1 MKKLVPNTIIPES
14 LYVDRIADKQLREI
28 IHDMGRPGY
37 ILVARQMGKT
47 NLLINA
53 KRKLE
58 TPEDIFAYIDLSNRF
73 DTDRE
78 CFRSIV
84 DTILETNPDLLE
96 STAEAI
102 FSARDSNNAAA
113 HREHSREIR
122 KILKAI
128 PGKLIINLD
137 EIDSLT
143 SADYSDK
150 IFAHVRSIYFERI
163 NFKEYERLSYII
175 SGVAEPSEIIK
186 DKSIS
191 PFNIGQ
197 KILLGDFSY
206 IEFENFII
214 KAGLNWPESIRK
226 RIFFWCNGNP
236 RLSWEVCSTLEDISV
251 SGTQITASHV
261 DQTVKDL
268 YLTKFD
274 RPPVDHI
281 RALVESDKE
290 LREAV
295 IAIIYK
301 KSDVLS
307 DRVKSRLY
315 LAGILGSDYEF
326 GNVTIKNRVIEESL
340 AESWLSDLEKS
351 DSLSIKRAEELFAT
365 EKYEGALEIYQHFS
379 KQQDLSTSE
388 MMSVKYKL
396 GLCNFHTGNYRKAI
410 ESYQD
415 SIYDKDGFRDLYM
428 DQIYTLGMSHYQ
440 LDEDEDASDLYNKI
454 IDDGNNPYYYEALMG
469 KAAILVRSGGD
480 KEKKEAI
487 KLNEMIIDM
496 HREGTHIKSH
506 VLSGAYY
513 NVAILNEAKNK
524 ELAVEYYL
532 KSAESADHSNKV
544 TPLISA
550 ISLQPEM
557 INDHLDTIKQ
567 SLASEKIH
575 LDEDGL
581 KTGIELTHTKIA
593 SLTSILFEQNRTDE
607 IDYILELVKE
617 HCLYDQGLF
626 SKALFEMAALNF
638 TEPTKNKESAYL
650 LQKAINAPKEYSTPE
665 LTFNCNKY
673 LSFIDESNTSSQES
687 YLKGFQNYVD
697 SSDAIDVRLFERI
710 ISNCITQNDNQKAVG
725 YCDLIIDN
733 EGLSSKS
740 NRIKFFTILYL
751 RMQSAQTENESF
763 ENAIIIKEVAEHI
776 EAIKRNPAGVD
787 DKTVKFIKKRAI
799 QALGRQPV
807 AQYVRSQKKYGRN
820 EKVRVIYE
828 DGREEL
834 KKYKLVSE
842 SIKRGRCKI
851 VH

>member
-14 LYVDRIADKQLREI
+14 LYVDRVADKQLREI

-58 TPEDIFAYIDLSNRF
+58 TPEDIFAYIDLSNRY

-78 CFRSIV
+78 CFRSII

-96 STAEAI
+96 STAEEI
-102 FSARDSNNAAA
+102 YSARDSNNAAA

-122 KILKAI
+122 RILKAI
-128 PGKLIINLD
+128 SGKLIINLD

-206 IEFENFII
+206 IEFESFLLT
-214 KAGLNWPESIRK
+214 AGLNWSESIKK
-226 RIFFWCNGNP
+226 RIFHWCNGNP
-236 RLSWEVCSTLEDISV
+236 RLSWEVCSSLEDISFN
-251 SGTQITASHV
+251 GTKITEGHV
-261 DQTVKDL
+261 DQTVRDL

-295 IAIIYK
+295 IAIIYE

-307 DRVKSRLY
+307 DRIKSRLY

-326 GNVTIKNRVIEESL
+326 GNVRIKNRVIEESL
-340 AESWLSDLEKS
+340 DESWLSDLEKS
-351 DSLSIKRAEELFAT
+351 DSLSINRAEEFFAT
-365 EKYEGALEIYQHFS
+365 GKYNDALEIYKYFS
-379 KQQDLSTSE
+379 KQQDLGTSE
-388 MMSVKYKL
+388 VMSVNYKL
-396 GLCNFHTGNYRKAI
+396 GLCYFKIGNFRKTI

-415 SIYDKDGFRDLYM
+415 SIYDKSGFRDLHM
-428 DQIYTLGMSHYQ
+428 DQLYTLGMSHYQ
-440 LDEDEDASDLYNKI
+440 LGEDEDALDLFNKI
-454 IDDGNNPYYYEALMG
+454 IDDESNPYFHEALMN

-480 KEKKEAI
+480 KEKNEAI

-496 HREGTHIKSH
+496 HGKGTHIKNH
-506 VLSGAYY
+506 ALSGAYY
-513 NVAILNEAKNK
+513 NIAILNESKNK
-524 ELAVEYYL
+524 ELAVENYL
-532 KSAESADHSNKV
+532 KSANSANHSDKI

-550 ISLQPEM
+550 ISLQPEV
-557 INDHLDTIKQ
+557 IDDHLETIKQ
-567 SLASEKIH
+567 SLASGKIH
-575 LDEDGL
+575 LDEEGL
-581 KTGIELTHTKIA
+581 KTGIELTHLKIA
-593 SLTSILFEQNRTDE
+593 SLTSILFEQNRTEE
-607 IDYILELVKE
+607 IDCILELVKE
-617 HCLYDQGLF
+617 NCLNDQGLF
-626 SKALFEMAALNF
+626 SKVLFEMAALNF
-638 TEPTKNKESAYL
+638 TDPTKNEESVYL
-650 LQKAINAPKEYSTPE
+650 LQKAINVPKEYSTPE

-673 LSFIDESNTSSQES
+673 LSFIDEGNTSSQES

-710 ISNCITQNDNQKAVG
+710 ISSCITQRERQKAVG

-740 NRIKFFTILYL
+740 NKIKFFTILYL
-751 RMQSAQTENESF
+751 KMQSTQSENDSLEYAKTLTE
-763 ENAIIIKEVAEHI
+763 AAEHI
-776 EAIKRNPAGVD
+776 EATNTNPAGVD
-787 DKTVKFIKKRAI
+787 SKTVKFIKN
-799 QALGRQPV
+799 QAKQTLSRQPV
-807 AQYVRSQKKYGRN
+807 HQFVRTGRKYGRN
-820 EKVRVIYE
+820 EKVRVVYE
-828 DGREEL
+828 DGREEFQ
-834 KKYKLVSE
+834 KYKVVRE
-842 SIKRGRCKI
+842 SIKKGKCKI
-851 VH
+851 IH